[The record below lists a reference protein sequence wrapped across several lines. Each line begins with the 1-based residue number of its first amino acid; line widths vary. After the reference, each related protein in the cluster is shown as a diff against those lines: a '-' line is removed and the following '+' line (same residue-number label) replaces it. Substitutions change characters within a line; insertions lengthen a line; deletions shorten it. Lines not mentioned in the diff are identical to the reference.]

1 MWVFYLIS
9 LPLTLGMVVV
19 TLRYFAGPAV
29 PRYVVITVGYAWF
42 CSLSIII
49 LVPADIWQVRS
60 LAASLPHF
68 VIHRPRFRPSSAPGS
83 AGLAVGAVR
92 STGWSS
98 FCVLVALQFLS
109 VCTN

>member
-29 PRYVVITVGYAWF
+29 PRYVVATVGYAWF

-49 LVPADIWQVRS
+49 LVPADIWTLRED
-60 LAASLPHF
+60 
-68 VIHRPRFRPSSAPGS
+68 PSFKPSGGRLGENDMDYDTDDKSMATLRRQLRR
-83 AGLAVGAVR
+83 AHEEYYR
-92 STGWSS
+92 
-98 FCVLVALQFLS
+98 CKREFL
-109 VCTN
+109 

>member
-29 PRYVVITVGYAWF
+29 PRYVVATVGYAWF

-49 LVPADIWQVRS
+49 LVPADIWTVRS
-60 LAASLPHF
+60 LTESFSPPPLPLLL
-68 VIHRPRFRPSSAPGS
+68 VPAIGWAWAP
-83 AGLAVGAVR
+83 
-92 STGWSS
+92 
-98 FCVLVALQFLS
+98 LVWLLMLLDPPG
-109 VCTN
+109 